1 MPSWKSYKPR
11 VLFERRDPLK
21 SEERRKGNKM
31 KDRVEI
37 VDVSPRDGLQNECK
51 VLTPENRLELIHHLE
66 QAKVR
71 SIEIGSFVHPKFV
84 PAMANLGEICKKLD
98 FTNKEQHYTA
108 LVPNLKGFELAV
120 QAGLKH
126 VRLVIVASETLNE
139 KNFKCSVADSLQGFE
154 QVAGL
159 SREAGVAFGV
169 IIGASF
175 GCPYEGH
182 VPPAQ
187 VEKIASRLVE
197 IGADEV
203 MLADTTGMAMPNQV
217 EQQCAEVIKGI
228 EKLRPG
234 LRIGVHLH
242 NTRNTGYANA
252 YAAYR
257 AGIRIFDAS
266 LGGIGGCPFSPNALG
281 NIATEDLVHM
291 FNGMGVATGIDLAGL
306 IAGTKWLADQ
316 LGKPLPAMIGKAEPV
331 YPELFSMN
339 P

>member
-1 MPSWKSYKPR
+1 
-11 VLFERRDPLK
+11 
-21 SEERRKGNKM
+21 M
-31 KDRVEI
+31 KQRVEI

-51 VLTPENRLELIHHLE
+51 VLPPETRLELIHHLE
-66 QAKVR
+66 RAKVG

-84 PAMANLGEICKKLD
+84 PTMANLGAICKELD
-98 FTNKEQHYTA
+98 FNSKKQHYTA

-120 QAGLKH
+120 QSGLKH

-139 KNFKCSVADSLQGFE
+139 KNFKCSVADSLKDFE
-154 QVAGL
+154 QVALL
-159 SREAGVAFGV
+159 SQDAGVAFGV

-182 VPPAQ
+182 VPTDQ
-187 VEKIASRLVE
+187 VLKIASRLVE
-197 IGADEV
+197 LGADEV
-203 MLADTTGMAMPNQV
+203 MLADTTGMAIPDQV
-217 EQQCAEVIKGI
+217 ERLCTEVI
-228 EKLRPG
+228 EAMNRQRAG

-291 FNGMGVATGIDLAGL
+291 FNGMGVETGIELAGL
-306 IAGTKWLADQ
+306 LEGTKWLESQ
-316 LGKPLPAMIGKAEPV
+316 LGKPMPAMIGKAEPV
-331 YPELFSMN
+331 YPTLV
-339 P
+339 

>member
-1 MPSWKSYKPR
+1 MKER
-11 VLFERRDPLK
+11 VD
-21 SEERRKGNKM
+21 
-31 KDRVEI
+31 I

-51 VLTPENRLELIHHLE
+51 VLPPLTRLELIHKLE
-66 QAKVR
+66 LAGVR

-84 PAMANLGEICKKLD
+84 PTMANLGEICEQLD
-98 FTNKEQHYTA
+98 FNKAEQHYTA

-120 QAGLKH
+120 KSGLNH

-139 KNFKCSVADSLQGFE
+139 KNFKCSVGQSLKAFE
-154 QVAGL
+154 QVA
-159 SREAGVAFGV
+159 EVARGANVSFGV

-175 GCPYEGH
+175 GCPFEGD
-182 VPPAQ
+182 VPVAQ
-187 VEKIASRLVE
+187 VLKIASRLVE
-197 IGADEV
+197 LGADEV
-203 MLADTTGMAMPNQV
+203 MLADTTGMAMPDQV
-217 EQQCAEVIKGI
+217 ERLCSELIEAMEKQQ
-228 EKLRPG
+228 PG

-291 FNGMGVATGIDLAGL
+291 FNGMGVETGISLARLLEG
-306 IAGTKWLADQ
+306 AKWLESQ
-316 LGKPLPAMIGKAEPV
+316 LGKPMPAMIGKAEPI
-331 YPELFSMN
+331 YPEVAVR
-339 P
+339 